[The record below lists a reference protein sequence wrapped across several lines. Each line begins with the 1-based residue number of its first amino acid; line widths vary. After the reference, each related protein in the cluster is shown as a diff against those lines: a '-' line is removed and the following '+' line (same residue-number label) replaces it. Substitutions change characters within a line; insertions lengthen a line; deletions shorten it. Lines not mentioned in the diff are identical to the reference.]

1 MRGRRITIALM
12 RPARLGSL
20 VLLTATLTACAAKAQ
35 VRTEAEVPLLDPP
48 PPPPRVVAI
57 YAPEPEPLPL
67 APSVEPATPVRPTP
81 RPARPDQKP
90 DAVAAP
96 EPVEAA
102 ARPQS
107 GPSLTMTPT
116 PGSEPQTVAAIR
128 DLLGRASRDLSR
140 VNAATLNGDGRAQ
153 YDQARRFIEQA
164 EDALKSRNVVFAGK
178 LADKAATMAAVLV
191 R

>member
-1 MRGRRITIALM
+1 MMRTASLL
-12 RPARLGSL
+12 PL

-48 PPPPRVVAI
+48 PPPPRVVAV
-57 YAPEPEPLPL
+57 YTPEPEPLPISP
-67 APSVEPATPVRPTP
+67 AVEPATPVRPPP
-81 RPARPDQKP
+81 RPARAEQKP
-90 DAVAAP
+90 EAAAAPP
-96 EPVEAA
+96 EPVEAV
-102 ARPQS
+102 ARPQA

-128 DLLGRASRDLSR
+128 QLLGRAARDLSR
-140 VNAATLNGDGRAQ
+140 INAASLNGDRRAQ

-164 EDALKSRNVVFAGK
+164 EDALKNRNVVFAGK